1 MYTGGINEE
10 LLIVLVGDIHMM
22 EYTSLKMY

>member
-10 LLIVLVGDIHMM
+10 LPIVLVGAIHMM

>member
-10 LLIVLVGDIHMM
+10 LLIVLVGAIHMM